1 MLPISAW
8 TFLLVLLVSSSYRWS
23 PASFPFGV
31 VVVVRGLDNTPLS
44 SIRTT
49 RRQVIGQSIQAV
61 SAGGLLLNSAAG
73 MPKVAFAA
81 SGQTDDTAVTGGD
94 GSVPFSFQTYQ
105 VVPDA
110 SAALNPRLQELKVR
124 EEIMEQKK
132 SVW

>member
-1 MLPISAW
+1 
-8 TFLLVLLVSSSYRWS
+8 
-23 PASFPFGV
+23 
-31 VVVVRGLDNTPLS
+31 
-44 SIRTT
+44 
-49 RRQVIGQSIQAV
+49 
-61 SAGGLLLNSAAG
+61 